1 MSDLEI
7 VNVALIAQI
16 KTLNKKIEEFYL
28 KSDRDVQSW
37 LVLYKLMQDTGCAQ
51 TVVTEFDQR
60 YAKGEIP
67 KFMIREFGDVFGC
80 DGYDTPNYDKDHW
93 DKA

>member
-7 VNVALIAQI
+7 VNEALIAQI
-16 KTLNKKIEEFYL
+16 KTLNKKVEEFYL
-28 KSDRDVQSW
+28 KSDGDVKSW
-37 LVLYKLMQDTGCAQ
+37 LFLYELIQASGSAQ
-51 TVVTEFDQR
+51 SVVTEFDQR

-67 KFMIREFGDVFGC
+67 KFMIREFGDIFGC